1 MQKTVHAKNGVMEG
15 RNVSAVDVTYRRL
28 RQMLV
33 RRRFAPGERLKELDL
48 VDVLGVSRTPL
59 REAFRL
65 LEADGL
71 ITLSGRGAVVV
82 SATVAETISMYA
94 YRGVL
99 EAFTSEQAAL
109 RCSEGDL
116 APSAIK
122 RLWLLVSKVDATEDS
137 QERADANIELHAF
150 IAELS
155 GNSNAAAALERVW
168 AKIAITSATN
178 FTDERWRSEVQIQ
191 HTAIAQAIEQGDPD
205 RAFAVTRRHI
215 EDAAEV
221 FRTLSRETGETE

>member
-1 MQKTVHAKNGVMEG
+1 M
-15 RNVSAVDVTYRRL
+15 SAVDDTYRRL
-28 RQMLV
+28 RHMLV
-33 RRRFAPGERLKELDL
+33 QRRFAPGERLKELDL
-48 VDVLGVSRTPL
+48 VDILGVSRTPL

-71 ITLSGRGAVVV
+71 LTLSGRGAAVV

-94 YRGVL
+94 YRAVL

-109 RCSEGDL
+109 RCSQGDL

-122 RLWLLVSKVDATEDS
+122 RLWSLVSAVGGAEDS
-137 QERADANIELHAF
+137 RERADANIRLHAF

-168 AKIAITSATN
+168 AKIAITSVTN
-178 FTDERWRSEVQIQ
+178 FADERWRTKVHLQ

-205 RAFAVTRRHI
+205 GAFAVTRRHI

-221 FRTLSRETGETE
+221 FRKISRETGESE

>member
-1 MQKTVHAKNGVMEG
+1 M
-15 RNVSAVDVTYRRL
+15 SAVDETYRRL

-33 RRRFAPGERLKELDL
+33 QGKFAPGERLKELDL
-48 VDVLGVSRTPL
+48 VDALGISRTPL

-71 ITLSGRGAVVV
+71 LTLSGRGAAVV

-94 YRGVL
+94 YRAVL
-99 EAFTSEQAAL
+99 EAFTAEQAAL

-122 RLWLLVSKVDATEDS
+122 RLWLLVSKVDGTENS
-137 QERADANIELHAF
+137 RERADANIELHAF

-155 GNSNAAAALERVW
+155 GNSNAAVALERVW

-178 FTDERWRSEVQIQ
+178 FTDERWRAEMQIQ

-205 RAFAVTRRHI
+205 GAFTVARRHI
-215 EDAAEV
+215 EDAAKI
-221 FRTLSRETGETE
+221 FRKVSGETE

>member
-1 MQKTVHAKNGVMEG
+1 MDTVHAKDGTREG
-15 RNVSAVDVTYRRL
+15 NSVSAVDETYQRL

-33 RRRFAPGERLKELDL
+33 QGKFAPGERLKELDL
-48 VDVLGVSRTPL
+48 VDALGVSRTPL

-71 ITLSGRGAVVV
+71 LTLSGRGAAVV
-82 SATVAETISMYA
+82 SATVAETISIYA
-94 YRGVL
+94 YRAVL
-99 EAFTSEQAAL
+99 EAFTAEQAAL

-122 RLWLLVSKVDATEDS
+122 RLWSLVSKVDGAEDS
-137 QERADANIELHAF
+137 RERADANIELHAF
-150 IAELS
+150 IAGLS
-155 GNSNAAAALERVW
+155 GNSNAVAALERVW

-178 FTDERWRSEVQIQ
+178 FADERWRAEVQIQ

-205 RAFAVTRRHI
+205 GAFVVARRHI
-215 EDAAEV
+215 EDAAKV
-221 FRTLSRETGETE
+221 FRKLSGETE

>member
-1 MQKTVHAKNGVMEG
+1 M
-15 RNVSAVDVTYRRL
+15 SAVDETYRRL

-33 RRRFAPGERLKELDL
+33 QGKFAPGERLKELDL
-48 VDVLGVSRTPL
+48 VDALGVSRTPL

-71 ITLSGRGAVVV
+71 LALSGRGAAVI

-94 YRGVL
+94 YRAVL
-99 EAFTSEQAAL
+99 EAFTAEQAAL
-109 RCSEGDL
+109 RCSAGDL

-122 RLWLLVSKVDATEDS
+122 RLWSLVSKVDGAEGS
-137 QERADANIELHAF
+137 GERADANVELHAF
-150 IAELS
+150 IAELA
-155 GNSNAAAALERVW
+155 GNSNAVAALERVW

-178 FTDERWRSEVQIQ
+178 FADERWRAEVQIQ

-205 RAFAVTRRHI
+205 GAFAVARGHI
-215 EDAAEV
+215 EDAAKI
-221 FRTLSRETGETE
+221 FRQISGETRETE